1 MTIHLNFPFEE
12 NQEWR
17 AKTCNL
23 VREVRWC
30 EDIPLTLDG
39 SDIRNCFHH
48 DCCSVFFEAVCH
60 WGEAKEL
67 RLKNIRLDQRNQE
80 SINNVLRSNSSL
92 ERLSIT
98 NGSFEDEGHVV
109 DIPRSRSPCNV
120 LQELTL
126 ERCRMQDF
134 TLIGRIL
141 GGASIRSLTLRNMEL
156 DGLLSEV
163 SPWLSQSTSLLKL
176 DLGDSCISTESMK
189 MLFQSLSKND
199 HLKSLT
205 ISGCHVGYAMCQ
217 ALDQLLSTNSSLE
230 MLDLANNDIDGGMIS
245 YLTNGGLKFNKSLR
259 TLVLSRNPIGD
270 DGVLCLVGLLISNPT
285 IHSLSLIDCE
295 TWGPGCSALA
305 SGLALMKGL
314 RVLYVDSEMDDFAD
328 EVLAS
333 LRHNTTL
340 RHLWTGRNTRDRTWR
355 LVEYYLHLNRSK
367 RQALTEFDMP
377 LALFPV
383 ILEGVSSN
391 AALTYY
397 FLRQKPDLV
406 GMYKRGSL
414 LEPIYL

>member
-1 MTIHLNFPFEE
+1 MESPLEVS
-12 NQEWR
+12 QDWR
-17 AKTCNL
+17 AKTCSL

-39 SDIRNCFHH
+39 SDLRKCIHH
-48 DCCSVFFEAVCH
+48 DCSSLFFSAVCH
-60 WGEAKEL
+60 WGKAKEL
-67 RLKNIRLDQRNQE
+67 RLKNIHLNKRNQE
-80 SINNVLRSNSSL
+80 SINNVLRSNRSL

-98 NGSFEDEGHVV
+98 NGSFDDEC
-109 DIPRSRSPCNV
+109 DIPRSIGSDYNL

-126 ERCRMQDF
+126 ERCRMQDC

-141 GGASIRSLTLRNMEL
+141 EGAAISTLTLRKMEL
-156 DGLLSEV
+156 DSLLSGV
-163 SPWLSQSTSLLKL
+163 SPLLSRSSSLMKLCLSDSYVSTKSLKL
-176 DLGDSCISTESMK
+176 
-189 MLFQSLSKND
+189 LFRALSKNE

-245 YLTNGGLKFNKSLR
+245 YLANGSLKFNKTLQ

-270 DGVLCLVGLLISNPT
+270 DGVHCLVGLLISNPT
-285 IHSLSLIDCE
+285 IQSLSLVDCE

-314 RVLYVDSEMDDFAD
+314 RVLYVDSEMDDYAD

-333 LRHNTTL
+333 LRSNTTL
-340 RHLWTGRNTRDRTWR
+340 RHLWTGRNTRDRTRR

-367 RQALTEFDMP
+367 RQALREFDLP

-383 ILEGVSSN
+383 ILEGVSSHP
-391 AALTYY
+391 ALTYH
-397 FLRQKPDLV
+397 FLRQKPDLCAIH
-406 GMYKRGSL
+406 GS
-414 LEPIYL
+414 ERNTHFCTD